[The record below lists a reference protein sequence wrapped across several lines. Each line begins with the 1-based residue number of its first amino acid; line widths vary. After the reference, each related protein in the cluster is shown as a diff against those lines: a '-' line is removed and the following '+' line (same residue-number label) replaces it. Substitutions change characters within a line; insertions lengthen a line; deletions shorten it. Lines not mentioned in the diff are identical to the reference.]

1 MGGDSHM
8 ILKIAFGLLLG
19 ILAILGFISAASDAG
34 LIIVLASILCAG
46 ASVGLLRSAY
56 TRR

>member
-1 MGGDSHM
+1 M

-34 LIIVLASILCAG
+34 LIIVLASILSAG
-46 ASVGLLRSAY
+46 ISVGLFRSAY
-56 TRR
+56 IRR

>member
-1 MGGDSHM
+1 M